1 MKKLLVVLSALV
13 VMAAACN
20 EVNVT
25 LDPRFT
31 ATDTVD
37 IAVDTTAR
45 DFVSV
50 RGVNGTIEVTGV
62 PGATSITG
70 TAVIRVQADS
80 QAEADAHIFDVDVGI
95 STEMLGMVSIF
106 TRHLFVDAG
115 GRNYIVDY
123 VLEVPPGLK
132 VRVTNVNGN
141 CAIDSIAGEFV
152 QISVTNGNASV
163 MDISGSAFAN
173 VVNGN
178 IKGNVT
184 LTGLEFI
191 ELETVNGWIDLY
203 IPRSTSA
210 MLRADAFPGGVE
222 VRNLDVLYFEK
233 TRTHVYGRLGAGDGR
248 IQLGVIN
255 GPIRMT
261 GYGSQ

>member
-1 MKKLLVVLSALV
+1 MKRLLVVLSALV
-13 VMAAACN
+13 VMTAACN
-20 EVNVT
+20 EFNVT

-31 ATDTVD
+31 AWETVD
-37 IAVDTTAR
+37 IEVDTTGR

-70 TAVIRVQADS
+70 TAVIRVVADS

-95 STEMLGMVSIF
+95 STDTLGMVSIF
-106 TRHLFVDAG
+106 TQHLFVDAG

-123 VLEVPPGLK
+123 DLEVPPGLK

-152 QISVTNGNASV
+152 QISVINGNASV

-203 IPRSTSA
+203 IPRATSA
-210 MLRADAFPGGVE
+210 MLDATALSGGVY
-222 VRNLDVLYFEK
+222 VRYLDVLYIERSKF
-233 TRTHVYGRLGAGDGR
+233 YILGRLGDGVGG
-248 IQLGVIN
+248 IELDVTN
-255 GPIRMT
+255 GPIRVT
-261 GYGSQ
+261 GY